1 MRSYTEF
8 TATVIRPI
16 YFVEIDFED
25 APFLANSSDRHITV
39 DSKTYFAVSSLGK
52 IGDYT
57 TTSGVAATAMKLTLS
72 GIPGDMVAYIL
83 AQNTRNKNVKVSVAL
98 ADEAN
103 QLVTPLIIWFNGGID
118 SMTMNVGKQVG
129 TALSAS
135 SRLLNWAK
143 SVNSRYTNE
152 DQQFRYPGDKGLQ
165 FIANVPQLKL
175 RWGSG

>member
-1 MRSYTEF
+1 MRSHPEF

-25 APFLANSSDRHITV
+25 APFRANTSDRNITV
-39 DSKTYFAVSSLGK
+39 DDVLYYGVSTLGK

-57 TTSGVAATAMKLTLS
+57 TTSGVRASAVKLTLS
-72 GIPGDMVAYIL
+72 GIPGDMLAYIL
-83 AQNTRNKNVKVSVAL
+83 AQNTRNKNVKISVAL

-103 QLVTPLIIWFNGGID
+103 QLITPLIIWFNGGID
-118 SMTMNVGKQVG
+118 SMTMDIGKQAG
-129 TALSAS
+129 AAMSAS
-135 SRLLNWAK
+135 SRLLNWAR

-175 RWGSG
+175 RWGG